1 LRAGNADRAAVGVR
15 VSPRCGWPLHPLR
28 RPHGGSWLAIVLR
41 AAVVAFVDLVLFA
54 LAVAALVVAAVMLR

>member
-1 LRAGNADRAAVGVR
+1 
-15 VSPRCGWPLHPLR
+15 
-28 RPHGGSWLAIVLR
+28 VLR